1 MFYKGVHD
9 YQDLGQWNVFCAYC
23 GRKRKAGEL
32 VRDAEFA
39 MGLWCC
45 PDHADQRHPQDFA
58 RGVKDDMS
66 VPFSQPPV
74 VQFVELPLQ
83 FPLTLSPNPL
93 VLALGVSDLVTE
105 LTDDE
110 IITETGGSLITTEQS
125 WLNFVVAQVP
135 GWITP
140 VSFAWS
146 WLSGGVGIEIDSPD
160 EVGTYVQ
167 TLNSSATGVLQCTVV
182 DILGD
187 VATATVEVTA

>member
-1 MFYKGVHD
+1 VFYKSVHD

-45 PDHADQRHPQDFA
+45 PEHADQRHPQDFA

-74 VQFVELPLQ
+74 ISFVELPLS
-83 FPLTLSPNPL
+83 FPLTLSPSPL
-93 VLALGVSDLVTE
+93 VLAAGVSELVTE
-105 LTDDE
+105 LTGDE
-110 IITETGGSLITTEQS
+110 IITETGSELTTEQS
-125 WLNFVVAQVP
+125 YLAFVVAQVP
-135 GWITP
+135 GWIVP

-146 WLSGGVGIEIDSPD
+146 WASGGAGVYIDSPD

-167 TLNSSATGVLQCTVV
+167 TLNSGATGVLQCTVV
-182 DILGD
+182 DELGD